1 MRQLLHERS
10 KQEAAPDEDKELQVQ
25 VRTLAKSVVDCLLFS
40 NEFQLTSEVSGV
52 EDFVVQFANRGPKD
66 SRGRSLR
73 DFDLKTRMFK
83 YPCSYLIYSDAF
95 DTLEPLLRS
104 EIYRQ
109 LLLVLSSEN
118 RSDDYKHLDESTR
131 NNILAILVET
141 KSGLPEKWKRV
152 QAIRN

>member
-1 MRQLLHERS
+1 MTVAIPGPRASVGMRRS
-10 KQEAAPDEDKELQVQ
+10 RAATTRSLY
-25 VRTLAKSVVDCLLFS
+25 S
-40 NEFQLTSEVSGV
+40 LTSEVSGV

-83 YPCSYLIYSDAF
+83 YPCSNLIYSDAF

>member
-1 MRQLLHERS
+1 
-10 KQEAAPDEDKELQVQ
+10 
-25 VRTLAKSVVDCLLFS
+25 
-40 NEFQLTSEVSGV
+40 
-52 EDFVVQFANRGPKD
+52 
-66 SRGRSLR
+66 
-73 DFDLKTRMFK
+73 MFK